1 MEDFLEY
8 LSNVFENYDF
18 RKLIFPTVIILL
30 YIIGFVYLFTL
41 IHNNKVNNNIKVTS
55 NDDNKKSSE
64 FIYVDVKGSVETP
77 GVYKLNSDS
86 RVVDAIEASGG
97 ITEDANTRFIN
108 LSKLL
113 NDGDVVVVYSNTEIE
128 NAKKDNIIY
137 IDTPCVCEEV
147 KNDACYKE
155 DSSSGKVNIN
165 TANFDE
171 LKSLDGIGD
180 AKANAIIKYRTENG
194 NFKSIEDINNVSGIS
209 ESLYSKIKENIT
221 V

>member
-1 MEDFLEY
+1 MEDLLEY
-8 LSNVFENYDF
+8 LSNIFENYDF
-18 RKLIFPTVIILL
+18 RKLIFPTTIILL
-30 YIIGFVYLFTL
+30 YIIGFVYLYTL
-41 IHNNKVNNNIKVTS
+41 IHNNETNKDVKVIDVDNNKIS
-55 NDDNKKSSE
+55 D
-64 FIYVDVKGSVETP
+64 FIYVDVKGSIENP
-77 GVYKLNSDS
+77 GVYKLNNNS

-97 ITEDANTRFIN
+97 ITEGANTRFIN
-108 LSKLL
+108 LSKKL

-155 DSSSGKVNIN
+155 ESNTNGKININ
-165 TANFDE
+165 TASLDE
-171 LKSLDGIGD
+171 LKTLDGIGD
-180 AKANAIIKYRTENG
+180 AKANAIIKYRMENG

-209 ESLYSKIKENIT
+209 ESVYSKIKENIT

>member
-113 NDGDVVVVYSNTEIE
+113 NDGDVVVVYSNTEKKKK
-128 NAKKDNIIY
+128 KKDNIIY

-165 TANFDE
+165 TANIDE

>member
-86 RVVDAIEASGG
+86 RVIDAIEASGG

-165 TANFDE
+165 TANIDE

>member
-147 KNDACYKE
+147 KND
-155 DSSSGKVNIN
+155 NI
-165 TANFDE
+165 FMR
-171 LKSLDGIGD
+171 KW
-180 AKANAIIKYRTENG
+180 ENG
-194 NFKSIEDINNVSGIS
+194 
-209 ESLYSKIKENIT
+209 SK
-221 V
+221 